1 MEKET
6 RLSPDQLYRHC
17 NTELLPFKTTETLEP
32 YAGFFG
38 QERAVEAM
46 EFGIGMKRPGYNMFV
61 MGNPHTGR
69 FSFAIESI
77 RSKAKKELKKTSDWC
92 YLNNLEET
100 RNPIVIQLP
109 AGKGWVFK
117 RDIKH
122 LIEGILTELPA
133 AF

>member
-32 YAGFFG
+32 YTGFFG

-77 RSKAKKELKKTSDWC
+77 RSKAKKELKKTHDWC

-109 AGKGWVFK
+109 AGKEIGRASCRARV
-117 RDIKH
+117 
-122 LIEGILTELPA
+122 
-133 AF
+133 